1 MTTETDNTINEL
13 RAGQIAISARIDR
26 LKDAMHARIDALNA
40 RIDRLFYAIIGGSIA
55 VVAALLVQGF
65 IRRLG
70 KIQTARIQLAI

>member
-26 LKDAMHARIDALNA
+26 LEDAMHGRIDALNA

-65 IRRLG
+65 IG
-70 KIQTARIQLAI
+70 G

>member
-26 LKDAMHARIDALNA
+26 LEDAMHSRVDALNA
-40 RIDRLFYAIIGGSIA
+40 RIDRLFYAISGGSIA

-65 IRRLG
+65 ISG
-70 KIQTARIQLAI
+70 

>member
-13 RAGQIAISARIDR
+13 RAGQIAIS
-26 LKDAMHARIDALNA
+26 A

-65 IRRLG
+65 IG
-70 KIQTARIQLAI
+70 G

>member
-65 IRRLG
+65 ISG
-70 KIQTARIQLAI
+70 

>member
-1 MTTETDNTINEL
+1 MTTETDTTINEL

-40 RIDRLFYAIIGGSIA
+40 RIDRLFYAISGGSIA

-65 IRRLG
+65 IG
-70 KIQTARIQLAI
+70 G